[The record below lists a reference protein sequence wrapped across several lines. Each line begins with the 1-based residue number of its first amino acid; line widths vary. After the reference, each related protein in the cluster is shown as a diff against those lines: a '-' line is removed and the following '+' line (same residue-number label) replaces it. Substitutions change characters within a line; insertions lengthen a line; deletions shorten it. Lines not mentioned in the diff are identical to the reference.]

1 VLISN
6 SQKCYEEA
14 MEHHHSA
21 ECSILTTI
29 QDDMLSHNISL
40 QQSIFKQALF
50 RGLVRLLSLHRSEK
64 FSKEEWA
71 EVMSLTSKQRIGDK
85 TSDET
90 QEYMSTAKDLKDW
103 TDSSLTPEEI
113 TGLIMIVRIPSQISL
128 LFSCSSRLTCHI
140 SGKQTPSEFLS
151 HFSTEIM
158 PTFSIGSQKFQL
170 VHAWILLLP

>member
-1 VLISN
+1 MGHWEFLLINN
-6 SQKCYEEA
+6 SQKCYGEA

-29 QDDMLSHNISL
+29 RDDMLSHNISP

-71 EVMSLTSKQRIGDK
+71 EVMSLTSKQRIGDE

-90 QEYMSTAKDLKDW
+90 QEYMSIVRDLKDW
-103 TDSSLTPEEI
+103 TNSSLAPEQI
-113 TGLIMIVRIPSQISL
+113 IDLIMVVRLPSQMSL
-128 LFSCSSRLTCHI
+128 LSS
-140 SGKQTPSEFLS
+140 
-151 HFSTEIM
+151 
-158 PTFSIGSQKFQL
+158 
-170 VHAWILLLP
+170 